1 MSAPTTN
8 GTPSA
13 PVRHEVYVPGY
24 RWAKLGMAAFGLLLF
39 GLSMT
44 KFGPFFKLMVNGERV
59 RAEAVRVVLVD
70 AAGQE
75 TKLTQPVD
83 VLDAEKR
90 LTDAKDRTVSF
101 WIEYQYPHSDGRIIE
116 VRSPIG
122 CQLKP
127 LHPYRDA
134 DGLPATI
141 KLWYDPSNPQH
152 IVIPFQFL
160 PGTWFP
166 FGFGTFFIPG
176 MFFLF
181 GLAGLWVGLLL
192 AYHANKPIELPD
204 LSQAHGEADP
214 PRH

>member
-1 MSAPTTN
+1 MN
-8 GTPSA
+8 
-13 PVRHEVYVPGY
+13 HEIYIPGY
-24 RWAKLGMAAFGLLLF
+24 RWAKLGMALFGLLLF
-39 GLSMT
+39 SLSLT
-44 KFGPFFKLMVNGERV
+44 KFGPLFKLALNGERV

-101 WIEYQYPHSDGRIIE
+101 WIEYQFPHKDGRILE

-134 DGLPATI
+134 DGMPATI
-141 KLWYDPSNPQH
+141 KLWYDPANPQRV
-152 IVIPFQFL
+152 IIPFQFL

-181 GLAGLWVGLLL
+181 GLAGMWVGLLL

-204 LSQAHGEADP
+204 LSQAHGEADTP
-214 PRH
+214 KH